1 MGIKGTSDNIC
12 IYPLAPSAIGVE
24 LETLMKKTVNTP
36 QPSLIRVAAV
46 EPI

>member
-1 MGIKGTSDNIC
+1 MGIKGTSDNIR

-24 LETLMKKTVNTP
+24 LETLMEKRVKNP

>member
-1 MGIKGTSDNIC
+1 MGIKGTADNIR

-24 LETLMKKTVNTP
+24 LKTLMKKTFKTP
-36 QPSLIRVAAV
+36 QPSLIQVPAI